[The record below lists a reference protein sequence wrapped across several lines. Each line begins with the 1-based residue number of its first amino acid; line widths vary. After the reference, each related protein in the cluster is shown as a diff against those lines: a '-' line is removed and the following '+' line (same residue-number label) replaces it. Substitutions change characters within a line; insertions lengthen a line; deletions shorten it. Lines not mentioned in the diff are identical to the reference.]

1 MALPSM
7 ATSKHACSHLCPGKP
22 EAPDKSTQINWLVNF
37 RHHIHAP
44 YRRAVPG
51 TTRDG
56 KHKANLLTTG
66 APWETRWTEESTPIR
81 AIATFRHYTNP
92 QGGACRKFEIESN
105 QEAED
110 TATDKEDN
118 QR

>member
-7 ATSKHACSHLCPGKP
+7 ETSKQTCSYLWPGEP
-22 EAPDKSTQINWLVNF
+22 EAPDKPTQINWLVNF
-37 RHHIHAP
+37 RLYIHAP

-66 APWETRWTEESTPIR
+66 APWETRWAEESTPIR

-92 QGGACRKFEIESN
+92 PGARVGNLK
-105 QEAED
+105 
-110 TATDKEDN
+110 
-118 QR
+118 